1 MTYQT
6 LAAVDLGSNS
16 FKLQVARVQGDQLY
30 PLDALKENV
39 RLAAGLDKNKHLTAA
54 SQQQALACLR
64 RFNERLRALPKGAV
78 RCVGTSALRVAKNAE
93 AFIEAAE
100 LTLGFPIE
108 IIAGREEARLIY
120 LGVAHSLPPSSKKR
134 LVIDIGGGSTE
145 CITGL
150 GARQLDRESL
160 SMGCVNASLAYFPD
174 GKIDKSALRAAEMD
188 ARLKA
193 QAIESSFDPRHWDE
207 AIGSSGT
214 IRAIGD
220 IIQANGWGDEI
231 NRYGLD
237 QLRDA
242 LLKAGHIYKLSIDGL
257 KPDRLPVLAGGF
269 TILCG
274 IFDAF
279 GIQRMGVA
287 SGALREGLLYDLLGR
302 MSDHDMREQTVAEFS
317 QRYHV
322 DTRQADYVSEL
333 ALRIF
338 NSLSIPQ
345 DDAADAQRFL
355 TWAARLHEI
364 GISIAHT
371 GYHKHS
377 AYILENADMP
387 GFSRTDQTRL
397 ALLARAQRGSLNKA
411 LLSYTKALSDIEKL
425 SIWVL
430 RLAVLLCRNRE
441 KPTLSR
447 ISTEISASCYRL
459 HLPHEWLANNPLSQ
473 RALEEESAAWAAA
486 GFKVRYG

>member
-39 RLAAGLDKNKHLTAA
+39 RLAAGLDKNKHLTNE

-78 RCVGTSALRVAKNAE
+78 RCVGTSALRVAKNSE
-93 AFIEAAE
+93 AFIKAAE

-120 LGVAHSLPPSSKKR
+120 LGVVHSLPASSKKR

-150 GARQLDRESL
+150 GARQLERESL
-160 SMGCVNASLAYFPD
+160 LMGCVNVSLSYFPD
-174 GKIDKSALRAAEMD
+174 GKIDKSAMRAAELD

-193 QAIESSFDPRHWDE
+193 QAIEPNFNPRHWDE

-231 NRYGLD
+231 NRQGLD
-237 QLRDA
+237 KLREA
-242 LLKAGHIYKLSIDGL
+242 LLEAGHIYKLSIDGL

-269 TILCG
+269 AILCG

-322 DTRQADYVSEL
+322 DARQANCVSEL

-338 NSLSIPQ
+338 DSLPILQ
-345 DDAADAQRFL
+345 DDATDARRFL
-355 TWAARLHEI
+355 AWAARLHEI
-364 GISIAHT
+364 GISIAHA

-387 GFSRTDQTRL
+387 GFSSTDQARL

-411 LLSYTKALSDIEKL
+411 LQSYTKALSDIDRL

-441 KPTLSR
+441 TPALSR
-447 ISTEISASCYRL
+447 ISAEISANCYRL
-459 HLPHEWLANNPLSQ
+459 HLPDEWLASNPLSQ

-486 GFKVRYG
+486 GFKVRHD